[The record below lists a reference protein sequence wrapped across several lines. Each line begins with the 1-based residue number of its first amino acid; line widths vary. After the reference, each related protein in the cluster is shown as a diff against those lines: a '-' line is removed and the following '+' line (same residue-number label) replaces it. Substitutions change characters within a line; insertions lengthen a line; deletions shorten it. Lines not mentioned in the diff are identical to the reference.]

1 MAKIGNFAVKSM
13 IEIRSKRMITLPSLN
28 NLPSKWDE
36 IRHCL
41 ETRVFE
47 CGVMPHPNLTE
58 CEAGQF
64 DRDFWDNIGCAPEEY
79 VRIRRAIRLLEVRY
93 PDSLNELVCAAIATP
108 LGEMLAV
115 FGGKGLCLLEFVGQ
129 KHLEQEIAAVQKA
142 LRGRFVFREDERTQ
156 LLRQELDLYFQCRLK
171 TFATPL
177 EMIGTAF
184 QKQAWDALL
193 AIPYG
198 ETRSYKE
205 QAQHLGNPK
214 AVRAVAA
221 ANGQNKVS
229 VLIPCHRVIG
239 SDGKLTGYAGGLNR
253 KQFLLAL
260 ERGEVQTALF

>member
-1 MAKIGNFAVKSM
+1 
-13 IEIRSKRMITLPSLN
+13 MITLPSLN

-47 CGVMPHPNLTE
+47 CGVMPYPNLTE

-64 DRDFWDNIGCAPEEY
+64 ERDFWDNIGYAPEEY
-79 VRIRRAIRLLEVRY
+79 VRIRRAIRLLELRY

-115 FGGKGLCLLEFVGQ
+115 FGVKGLCLLEFVGQ
-129 KHLEQEIAAVQKA
+129 KYLEQEIAAVQKA
-142 LRGRFVFREDERTQ
+142 LRGRFVFREDGRMQ
-156 LLRQELDLYFQCRLK
+156 FLRQELDLYFQCRLK

-184 QKQAWDALL
+184 QKQAWDVLL

-205 QAQHLGNPK
+205 QASVWATPK
-214 AVRAVAA
+214 PSAP
-221 ANGQNKVS
+221 
-229 VLIPCHRVIG
+229 LPPP
-239 SDGKLTGYAGGLNR
+239 TGRTRCLS
-253 KQFLLAL
+253 
-260 ERGEVQTALF
+260 

>member
-1 MAKIGNFAVKSM
+1 
-13 IEIRSKRMITLPSLN
+13 MITLPSLN

-47 CGVMPHPNLTE
+47 CGVMPYPNLTE
-58 CEAGQF
+58 HEDKQF
-64 DRDFWDNIGCAPEEY
+64 EQDFIDRIGCAPEEY
-79 VRIRRAIRLLEVRY
+79 VRIRRVIRLLEARY
-93 PDSLNELVCAAIATP
+93 PDSPNELTTAAIATP

-115 FGGKGLCLLEFVGQ
+115 FGSRGLCLLEFVGQ
-129 KHLEQEIAAVQKA
+129 KHLEQEITAVQKA
-142 LRGRFVFREDERTQ
+142 LRGRFVFQEDERTQ

-184 QKQAWDALL
+184 QKQAWDVLL

-205 QAQHLGNPK
+205 QAQRLGNPK

-229 VLIPCHRVIG
+229 ILIPCHRVIG

-260 ERGEVQTALF
+260 ERDEVQTALF